1 MSFSRKEQWKK
12 EKEKTLCSEI
22 ICRLQN
28 RKIILSM
35 AEIGNRRR
43 ALDIYLEEK
52 LLTTELSE
60 IKTRLKLVQK
70 IFKNGNAHPSA
81 QSKQREQY

>member
-1 MSFSRKEQWKK
+1 
-12 EKEKTLCSEI
+12 
-22 ICRLQN
+22 
-28 RKIILSM
+28 M

-60 IKTRLKLVQK
+60 IKTRLKLVQI